1 MLTSVLKNTVR
12 PDPEAISDLSELS
25 KTNITKKEGKK
36 KLREEFKR
44 GKEVFTDPTEER
56 EAFRAR
62 LLACSLFP
70 NVFNKET
77 IMTSLGPS

>member
-1 MLTSVLKNTVR
+1 MLTSVLKNTVS
-12 PDPEAISDLSELS
+12 PDPETKSDLSVLS
-25 KTNITKKEGKK
+25 KSNLLKREGKK
-36 KLREEFKR
+36 KLQEEFKR

>member
-1 MLTSVLKNTVR
+1 MLTAVLKNTVS
-12 PDPEAISDLSELS
+12 PDPETKSERYLAI
-25 KTNITKKEGKK
+25 KEGKK
-36 KLREEFKR
+36 KLSEEFKR
-44 GKEVFTDPTEER
+44 GKEVLSNPTEER

-62 LLACSLFP
+62 ILACSLFP